1 MKFRFIILLLV
12 FTSCTHS
19 YNNAQIAKSF
29 TSKGFAY
36 IYDDLDFTNKIIKKK
51 LNNDLP
57 QIAHKDIR
65 PGSLVRIINVK
76 TNDSIIIKSSKRIN
90 YPDFYKV
97 LITKPVADKLNLVS
111 EFPLVEVTAIKKNKS
126 FIAEKTTIFK
136 EEEQIHNKAPV
147 ENVAV
152 ANISKNIIDKSKKKK
167 DNFYIII
174 AEFYSNDSALNL
186 KKRINDELINFD
198 IKKLQIK
205 AKNSKKISL
214 LSGPYTS
221 INLMKNDYIQLKNLG
236 FEELDISANEYK

>member
-1 MKFRFIILLLV
+1 MNFRFIILLLV

-19 YNNAQIAKSF
+19 YNNAKIIKSF

-36 IYDDLDFTNKIIKKK
+36 IYDDLDFTNEIIKKK

-111 EFPLVEVTAIKKNKS
+111 EFPLVEVTVIKKNKS
-126 FIAEKTTIFK
+126 FIAERTKIFK

-205 AKNSKKISL
+205 AKNSKKYLCYRDLIA
-214 LSGPYTS
+214 LS
-221 INLMKNDYIQLKNLG
+221 I
-236 FEELDISANEYK
+236 